1 MQSTQIKLKRNCE
14 LDAGQT
20 GIGWKYRSS
29 LPYSQVADG
38 LWIAGEGRAL
48 LFSLSCKVKEL
59 NADITRAAYFTLFF
73 CHFDDGL
80 KSEVYKL

>member
-1 MQSTQIKLKRNCE
+1 MKLKRNCE

-20 GIGWKYRSS
+20 GVGWKESSS
-29 LPYSQVADG
+29 LPYSQVANG
-38 LWIAGEGRAL
+38 FWIAGEGRAL
-48 LFSLSCKVKEL
+48 LFSLCWKVKEL
-59 NADITRAAYFTLFF
+59 NANIMRAVYFTLFF